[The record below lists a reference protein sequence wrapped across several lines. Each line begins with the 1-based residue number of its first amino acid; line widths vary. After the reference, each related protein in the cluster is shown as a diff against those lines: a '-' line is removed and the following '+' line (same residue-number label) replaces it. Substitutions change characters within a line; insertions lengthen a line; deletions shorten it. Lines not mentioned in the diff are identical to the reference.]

1 MEIVTFFAEL
11 AGIVVCKELT
21 DFFMPEG
28 TGLCLA
34 FICFTEFLDMVFSA
48 VILKLTKA
56 SLKMFTDFSFHF
68 QFLFLISEL

>member
-1 MEIVTFFAEL
+1 MEIFTFFA
-11 AGIVVCKELT
+11 GTVFCKELT
-21 DFFMPEG
+21 DFFVPEV
-28 TGLCLA
+28 TGLGLA
-34 FICFTEFLDMVFSA
+34 VICFTEFLDMVFSA